1 MTILFCKL
9 NLNVRVRQVMCALFS
24 LRAALLMLLTVVC
37 GGAVAQD
44 RQRLQHLD
52 YTAAELAS
60 FMAPGWN
67 LGNTMEAGDNNNV
80 FTDNAGLKAET
91 AWQPNTV
98 SKELIKSVAKN
109 GFKSIR
115 IPVSWVM
122 GHLADSK
129 TMAVDRA
136 WLARVRQIIDWSL
149 ESGLFV
155 VVNDHWDGGWIE
167 YDGFT
172 DSAAVDVEKKRFAAL
187 WTTLATAFADYDERL
202 VFAGL
207 NEPGV
212 GGASPLAHGKKIDT
226 KALAGRIV
234 EYEQVFVDAV
244 RKTGGKNSRRVLVV
258 QGPNANINDTYNN
271 LDLTTLHD
279 TADRRIMLEIHHYD
293 PYQFTLMNKDEDW
306 GRVWYYWPGLAPAG
320 AETQTVT
327 EKVIEDIRK
336 SMVSLK
342 EKFVDHGIPVIIGE
356 MGANHR
362 IVPQGGSQQ
371 LHDRSLARWY
381 EFNVAEAVA
390 NGLVPFVW
398 DTGYTPRP
406 CIALFD
412 RKTGKVADSDMLQG
426 VKAGMNAGRKGRK

>member
-1 MTILFCKL
+1 MTKLFVKL
-9 NLNVRVRQVMCALFS
+9 NLDVRVRPVMCAFFS

-37 GGAVAQD
+37 GVAGAQD
-44 RQRLQHLD
+44 RLRLLHLD
-52 YTAAELAS
+52 YTAEELAA

-67 LGNTMEAGDNNNV
+67 LGNTMEAGDNKNV
-80 FTDNAGLKAET
+80 FTDNAGLAAET
-91 AWQPNTV
+91 AWQPNAV
-98 SKELIKSVAKN
+98 SRELIKSVAEN
-109 GFKSIR
+109 GFRSIR

-129 TMAVDRA
+129 TMAVDKA
-136 WLARVRQIIDWSL
+136 WLARVRQIVDWSL

-155 VVNDHWDGGWIE
+155 VINDHWDGGWIE

-172 DSAAVDVEKKRFAAL
+172 DSAAVDTEKKRLAAL
-187 WTTLATAFADYDERL
+187 WTNLAEAFAEYDERL
-202 VFAGL
+202 IFAGL

-212 GGASPLAHGKKIDT
+212 GGPSPVAHGKKIDT

-244 RKTGGKNSRRVLVV
+244 RKTGGNNARRVLVV

-293 PYQFTLMNKDEDW
+293 PYQFTLMNKDEEW
-306 GRVWYYWPGLAPAG
+306 GCVWYYWPGLAPAG
-320 AETQTVT
+320 AGKHTVS
-327 EKVIEDIRK
+327 EKAVDDTK
-336 SMVSLK
+336 KAMASLK
-342 EKFVDHGIPVIIGE
+342 EKFVDRGIPVIIGE

-362 IVPQGGSQQ
+362 MVPQGGNQK
-371 LHDRSLARWY
+371 LHDESLARWY

-398 DTGYTPRP
+398 DTGYNARP

-412 RKTGKVADSDMLQG
+412 RKTGKVADSDMLNG
-426 VKAGMNAGRKGRK
+426 VKAGMNAGRKERK

>member
-129 TMAVDRA
+129 TMAADRA

-187 WTTLATAFADYDERL
+187 WTTL
-202 VFAGL
+202 
-207 NEPGV
+207 
-212 GGASPLAHGKKIDT
+212 PLLLLIMT
-226 KALAGRIV
+226 SALSLP
-234 EYEQVFVDAV
+234 D
-244 RKTGGKNSRRVLVV
+244 
-258 QGPNANINDTYNN
+258 
-271 LDLTTLHD
+271 
-279 TADRRIMLEIHHYD
+279 
-293 PYQFTLMNKDEDW
+293 LMNLAW
-306 GRVWYYWPGLAPAG
+306 VARRRWPMARKLIQRLLPA
-320 AETQTVT
+320 E
-327 EKVIEDIRK
+327 
-336 SMVSLK
+336 
-342 EKFVDHGIPVIIGE
+342 
-356 MGANHR
+356 
-362 IVPQGGSQQ
+362 
-371 LHDRSLARWY
+371 
-381 EFNVAEAVA
+381 
-390 NGLVPFVW
+390 
-398 DTGYTPRP
+398 
-406 CIALFD
+406 
-412 RKTGKVADSDMLQG
+412 
-426 VKAGMNAGRKGRK
+426 